1 MAHGTYQAA
10 TENQKTGNARRVT
23 WEVAP
28 LAAGIGMYGLVT
40 AFQAPTMSLFLA
52 DDVHAGPLATGL
64 FFVARGAASI
74 IVSQVT
80 GRLADRMADRRKLL
94 ALSGAAGVASAVCFA
109 LIRSYA
115 ILLVVGVPLLA
126 ASVVAFSQMFAYAK
140 EYATVRARPVTSF
153 LTSIRS
159 FFSAAW
165 VAGPPL
171 GLFIVARWGFV
182 PLFLACAG
190 LSLGIAVV
198 GRWGLSFNPSAN
210 SHKGTARPG
219 LTKVPARLWL
229 LLGVIAM
236 LGTANQMY
244 GIDVALFVTRAHHLS
259 PQLVGWMAG
268 LAAGLEVPIML
279 LAGRV
284 ANRVGKGCLVLAA
297 AVIATAFF
305 CLLPLASSPAV
316 LLGLQVLN
324 ATWVA
329 VALSIPMIMVQEQA
343 PGGAGA
349 ATSLYNSAFT
359 SASLVSGALAGVV
372 ASEVGYGGVFWACA
386 ALSAVSVALML
397 ARVVL
402 GPPSP
407 RS

>member
-1 MAHGTYQAA
+1 VTYGTYQAA
-10 TENQKTGNARRVT
+10 TENQKPGNARRVT
-23 WEVAP
+23 REVAP

-52 DDVHAGPLATGL
+52 DDVHTGPLATGL

-74 IVSQVT
+74 IVSQAT
-80 GRLADRMADRRKLL
+80 GRLADRLADRRKLL

-115 ILLVVGVPLLA
+115 VLLVVGVPLLA

-165 VAGPPL
+165 VVGPPL
-171 GLFIVARWGFV
+171 GLFIVARWGFM

-190 LSLGIAVV
+190 LSLGIAVI
-198 GRWGLSFNPSAN
+198 GCWGLSFNPSAN
-210 SHKGTARPG
+210 SHKGTARHG
-219 LTKVPARLWL
+219 LTKVPAHLWL

-244 GIDVALFVTRAHHLS
+244 GIDVALFVTHARHLS

-284 ANRVGKGCLVLAA
+284 ADRVGKGRLVLAA

-324 ATWVA
+324 ATWGA
-329 VALSIPMIMVQEQA
+329 VVLSIPMIMVQEQV
-343 PGGAGA
+343 PSGAGA
-349 ATSLYNSAFT
+349 ATSMYNSAFT

-372 ASEVGYGGVFWACA
+372 ASEAGYSGVFWACA
-386 ALSAVSVALML
+386 ALSAVSVAFML
-397 ARVVL
+397 AGSVL
-402 GPPSP
+402 GRPSP

>member
-1 MAHGTYQAA
+1 VVRGTYQAA
-10 TENQKTGNARRVT
+10 TENQKTGKARGVT

-64 FFVARGAASI
+64 FFVVRGAASI

-126 ASVVAFSQMFAYAK
+126 VSVVAFPQMFAYAK
-140 EYATVRARPVTSF
+140 EYAVVRTRPVTPF

-171 GLFIVARWGFV
+171 GLFIVVRWGFV

-190 LSLGIAVV
+190 LSLGIAVI

-210 SHKGTARPG
+210 SHKRTARPG

-244 GIDVALFVTRAHHLS
+244 GIDVALFVTRTDHLS

-284 ANRVGKGCLVLAA
+284 ADRVGKGRLVLAA

-305 CLLPLASSPAV
+305 SLLPLASSSAG

-329 VALSIPMIMVQEQA
+329 VVLTIPMIMVQEQA

-359 SASLVSGALAGVV
+359 SASLVSGALTGVV
-372 ASEVGYGGVFWACA
+372 ASEVGYSGVFWACA
-386 ALSAVSVALML
+386 ALSAVSVGLLL

-402 GPPSP
+402 GRPSP